1 MQYLGREGNKK
12 HETET
17 GSKKLVLVLRTR
29 LAQATHLVFSCQSS
43 LQYVQKYFDKNNVKA
58 YFFNERLSGNEVSIY
73 GETIKLHDSLYLD
86 LLTVWGNGSGLR
98 YK

>member
-1 MQYLGREGNKK
+1 MDLTVETMQYLGREGNKK

-58 YFFNERLSGNEVSIY
+58 HFSMRDYQG
-73 GETIKLHDSLYLD
+73 IK
-86 LLTVWGNGSGLR
+86 
-98 YK
+98 